1 MRHQTIVV
9 PDIGGAEGAEV
20 VELLVAVGD
29 AIELEQSLI
38 VLESD
43 KASMEIPA
51 SHAGVVVELKM
62 AVGDQLSEGD
72 AILILD
78 TSVADSDGAETS
90 HQEASSTDQSAVSP
104 DAELASSQPADE
116 GSVGVATA
124 DPEASAS
131 QAASEQIVEV
141 PDIGTD
147 GDVEVVELCVSVGDI
162 IDEGDSVVV
171 LESDKASMEVP
182 SPAAGEVLELLIAEG
197 ASVTQGAALVKLR
210 VKGGSLPA
218 KAATPDAALAVDSTD
233 TATKTSPPRTAANPA
248 PEASA
253 PAVSAQPSSSA
264 SVEASDLY
272 AGPAVRKLAR
282 EFGVDLRAVKGSGPK
297 GRIVK
302 EDLHAYVSQRLAD
315 PLTRAVSEGSGIPEV
330 AEIDFSKFGPVRH
343 EERSR
348 VDKVT
353 ATNMSKSWLNVPH
366 VTQFDDADI
375 TDLEV
380 FRGSLKAEAEQR
392 GSKISPV
399 PFIIKA
405 VAIALNAN
413 HKLKS
418 SLAEQGDVLVYK
430 DYCHIGMAVD
440 TPNGLVVPVI
450 RDADKKSIW
459 ALSDEIRELASKA
472 KDKKL
477 KPDEMQ
483 GAVFTVSSLGNIGG
497 RGFTPIVNTPEVGIL
512 GVSKASTQ
520 PVWDGSAFQPRT
532 MLPVS
537 LSYDHRVVNGG
548 DAGRFLTYLVALLSD
563 IRQLAM
569 NARQATTAPQ
579 ERLRRS
585 YAQREG

>member
-1 MRHQTIVV
+1 MTHQTIVV

-78 TSVADSDGAETS
+78 TSVANSDGAETS
-90 HQEASSTDQSAVSP
+90 HQEAPSTDQSATST

-116 GSVGVATA
+116 GNVGVATA

-131 QAASEQIVEV
+131 QAVSEQIVEV

-147 GDVEVVELCVSVGDI
+147 GDVEVVELCVSVGDMI
-162 IDEGDSVVV
+162 GEGDSVVV

-182 SPAAGEVLELLIAEG
+182 SPAAGEVVELLIAEG
-197 ASVTQGAALVKLR
+197 ASVTQGAALIKLN

-218 KAATPDAALAVDSTD
+218 EAATSDAAPVVDSTD
-233 TATKTSPPRTAANPA
+233 TATKKSPPRAAANPA
-248 PEASA
+248 PEVSA

-264 SVEASDLY
+264 STDASDLY
-272 AGPAVRKLAR
+272 VGPAVRKLAR
-282 EFGVDLRAVKGSGPK
+282 EFGVDLKAVKGSGPK

-315 PLTRAVSEGSGIPEV
+315 PSTRPVSVGSGIPEV

-348 VDKVT
+348 IDKVT

-380 FRGSLKAEAEQR
+380 FRSSLKAEAEQR

-413 HKLKS
+413 PKLKG

-459 ALSDEIRELASKA
+459 ALSDEIRELAAKA

-520 PVWDGSAFQPRT
+520 SVWDGSSFQPRT

-548 DAGRFLTYLVALLSD
+548 DAGRFLTYLVALLGD

-569 NARQATTAPQ
+569 N
-579 ERLRRS
+579 
-585 YAQREG
+585 

>member
-1 MRHQTIVV
+1 MTHQTIVV

-72 AILILD
+72 AILVLD
-78 TSVADSDGAETS
+78 TSVTDNDNDEAS
-90 HQEASSTDQSAVSP
+90 HQGALSSDQSSVSA
-104 DAELASSQPADE
+104 DADLSTAQQFDE
-116 GSVGVATA
+116 GSEGVAASA
-124 DPEASAS
+124 DPEASAA
-131 QAASEQIVEV
+131 QAVSEQIVEV

-147 GDVEVVELCVSVGDI
+147 GDVEVVELCVSVGDKI
-162 IDEGDSVVV
+162 EEGDSVVV

-197 ASVTQGAALVKLR
+197 ASVTQGAALIKLS
-210 VKGGSLPA
+210 VTGGSLPA
-218 KAATPDAALAVDSTD
+218 AAAIDSND
-233 TATKTSPPRTAANPA
+233 TAVQTSPPVVAANPA
-248 PEASA
+248 PQVSA
-253 PAVSAQPSSSA
+253 PEVSAQPTSPA
-264 SVEASDLY
+264 SDDASDLY
-272 AGPAVRKLAR
+272 VGPAVRKLAR
-282 EFGVDLRAVKGSGPK
+282 EFGVDLKAVKGSGPK
-297 GRIVK
+297 GRVVK
-302 EDLHAYVSQRLAD
+302 EDLQAYVSQRLAG
-315 PLTRAVSEGSGIPEV
+315 PATRAVSMGSGIPEV

-348 VDKVT
+348 IDKVT

-375 TDLEV
+375 TDLEA
-380 FRGSLKAEAEQR
+380 FRSSLKAEAEQR
-392 GSKISPV
+392 GSKLSPV

-413 HKLKS
+413 PKLKS
-418 SLAEQGDVLVYK
+418 SLAEQGDMLVYK

-459 ALSDEIRELASKA
+459 ALSDEIRELAAKA
-472 KDKKL
+472 KGKKL

-483 GAVFTVSSLGNIGG
+483 GAVFTVSSLGSIGG

-569 NARQATTAPQ
+569 N
-579 ERLRRS
+579 
-585 YAQREG
+585 

>member
-1 MRHQTIVV
+1 MTHQTIVV

-20 VELLVAVGD
+20 VELLVTVGD

-78 TSVADSDGAETS
+78 TSVVDSDGAETS
-90 HQEASSTDQSAVSP
+90 YQEASSTDQSATST
-104 DAELASSQPADE
+104 DAELASSQSADE
-116 GSVGVATA
+116 GNVVVATA

-131 QAASEQIVEV
+131 QAVSEQIVEV

-147 GDVEVVELCVSVGDI
+147 GDVEVVELCVSVGDMI
-162 IDEGDSVVV
+162 GEGDSVVV

-182 SPAAGEVLELLIAEG
+182 SPAEGEVLELLIAEG
-197 ASVTQGAALVKLR
+197 ASVTQGAALIKLS

-218 KAATPDAALAVDSTD
+218 EAATSDAAPVVDSTD
-233 TATKTSPPRTAANPA
+233 TGTKTSPPRAAANPA
-248 PEASA
+248 PEVSA

-264 SVEASDLY
+264 SADASDLY
-272 AGPAVRKLAR
+272 VGPAVRKLAR
-282 EFGVDLRAVKGSGPK
+282 EFGVDLKAVKGSGPK

-315 PLTRAVSEGSGIPEV
+315 PSTRAVSVGSGIPEV

-348 VDKVT
+348 IDKVT

-380 FRGSLKAEAEQR
+380 FRSSLKAEAEQR

-413 HKLKS
+413 PKLKS

-459 ALSDEIRELASKA
+459 ALSDEILELAAKA

-520 PVWDGSAFQPRT
+520 PVWDGSSFQPRT

-548 DAGRFLTYLVALLSD
+548 DAGRFLTYLVALLGD

-569 NARQATTAPQ
+569 N
-579 ERLRRS
+579 
-585 YAQREG
+585 

>member
-1 MRHQTIVV
+1 MTHQTIVV

-72 AILILD
+72 AILTLD

-90 HQEASSTDQSAVSP
+90 HQEASSTDQSATST
-104 DAELASSQPADE
+104 DAELASSQSADE
-116 GSVGVATA
+116 GNVVVATA

-131 QAASEQIVEV
+131 QAVSEQIVEV

-147 GDVEVVELCVSVGDI
+147 GDVEVVELCVSVGDMI
-162 IDEGDSVVV
+162 GEGDSVVV

-182 SPAAGEVLELLIAEG
+182 SPAEGEVLELLIAEG
-197 ASVTQGAALVKLR
+197 ASVTQGAALIKLS

-218 KAATPDAALAVDSTD
+218 EAATSDAAPVVDSTD
-233 TATKTSPPRTAANPA
+233 TGTKTSPPRAVANPA
-248 PEASA
+248 PEVSA

-264 SVEASDLY
+264 SADASDLY
-272 AGPAVRKLAR
+272 VGPAVRKLAR
-282 EFGVDLRAVKGSGPK
+282 EFGVDLKAVKGSGPK

-315 PLTRAVSEGSGIPEV
+315 PSTRAVSVGSGIPEV

-348 VDKVT
+348 IDKVT

-380 FRGSLKAEAEQR
+380 FRSSLKAEAEQR

-413 HKLKS
+413 PKLKS

-459 ALSDEIRELASKA
+459 ALSDEIRELAAKA

-520 PVWDGSAFQPRT
+520 PVWDGSSFQPRT

-548 DAGRFLTYLVALLSD
+548 DAGRFLTYLVALLGD

-569 NARQATTAPQ
+569 N
-579 ERLRRS
+579 
-585 YAQREG
+585 

>member
-1 MRHQTIVV
+1 MTQQTVVV

-72 AILILD
+72 AILVLD
-78 TSVADSDGAETS
+78 TSAADGDNADASQ
-90 HQEASSTDQSAVSP
+90 QEALSIDQSAVST
-104 DAELASSQPADE
+104 DADLASTQRVDE
-116 GSVGVATA
+116 GSKRVAASA
-124 DPEASAS
+124 DPEASAGE
-131 QAASEQIVEV
+131 AVSEHIVEV

-147 GDVEVVELCVSVGDI
+147 GDVEVVEVCVSIGDMI
-162 IDEGDSVVV
+162 GEGDSIVV

-197 ASVTQGAALVKLR
+197 ASVTQGAALIKLS
-210 VKGGSLPA
+210 VADGSLPA
-218 KAATPDAALAVDSTD
+218 TAATPAAATAVGSTD
-233 TATKTSPPRTAANPA
+233 TAVKTSPPVAAANPA
-248 PEASA
+248 PQMSV
-253 PAVSAQPSSSA
+253 PAVAAQPSSSA
-264 SVEASDLY
+264 SDDASDLY
-272 AGPAVRKLAR
+272 VGPAVRKLAR
-282 EFGVDLRAVKGSGPK
+282 EFGVDLKAVKGSGPK

-302 EDLHAYVSQRLAD
+302 EDLQAYVSQRLAD
-315 PLTRAVSEGSGIPEV
+315 PATHAVSVGNGIPEV

-348 VDKVT
+348 IDKVT

-375 TDLEV
+375 TDLEA
-380 FRGSLKAEAEQR
+380 FRSSLKAEAEQR
-392 GSKISPV
+392 GSKLSPV

-413 HKLKS
+413 PKLKS

-459 ALSDEIRELASKA
+459 ALSDEIRELAAKA

-483 GAVFTVSSLGNIGG
+483 GAVFTVSSLGSIGG

-569 NARQATTAPQ
+569 N
-579 ERLRRS
+579 
-585 YAQREG
+585 

>member
-1 MRHQTIVV
+1 MTHQTIVV

-20 VELLVAVGD
+20 VELLVTVGD

-78 TSVADSDGAETS
+78 TSVVDSDGAETS
-90 HQEASSTDQSAVSP
+90 HQEASSTDQSATST
-104 DAELASSQPADE
+104 DAELASSQSADE
-116 GSVGVATA
+116 GNVVVATA

-131 QAASEQIVEV
+131 QAVSEQIVEV

-147 GDVEVVELCVSVGDI
+147 GDVEVVELCVSVGDMI
-162 IDEGDSVVV
+162 GEGDSVVV

-182 SPAAGEVLELLIAEG
+182 SPAEGEVLELLIAEG
-197 ASVTQGAALVKLR
+197 ASVTQGAALIKLS

-218 KAATPDAALAVDSTD
+218 EAATSDAAPVVDSTD
-233 TATKTSPPRTAANPA
+233 TGTKTSPPRAAANPA
-248 PEASA
+248 PEVSA

-264 SVEASDLY
+264 SADASDLY
-272 AGPAVRKLAR
+272 VGPAVRKLAR
-282 EFGVDLRAVKGSGPK
+282 EFGVDLKAVKGSGPK

-315 PLTRAVSEGSGIPEV
+315 PSTRAVSVGSGIPEV

-348 VDKVT
+348 IDKVT

-380 FRGSLKAEAEQR
+380 FRSSLKAEAEQR

-413 HKLKS
+413 PKLKS

-459 ALSDEIRELASKA
+459 ALSDEIRELAAKA

-520 PVWDGSAFQPRT
+520 PVWDGSSFQPRT

-548 DAGRFLTYLVALLSD
+548 DAGRFLTYLVALLAD

-569 NARQATTAPQ
+569 N
-579 ERLRRS
+579 
-585 YAQREG
+585 

>member
-1 MRHQTIVV
+1 MTHQTIVV

-51 SHAGVVVELKM
+51 SRAGVVVELKM

-72 AILILD
+72 AILVLD
-78 TSVADSDGAETS
+78 TSAADGDNAEAS
-90 HQEASSTDQSAVSP
+90 HQEALSTDHSAVSP
-104 DAELASSQPADE
+104 DANLTSVHRMDE
-116 GSVGVATA
+116 GSEGAEVSV
-124 DPEASAS
+124 DLEASTD
-131 QAASEQIVEV
+131 QAISEHIVEV

-147 GDVEVVELCVSVGDI
+147 GDVEVVELCVSVGDMI
-162 IDEGDSVVV
+162 GMGDSVVV

-197 ASVTQGAALVKLR
+197 ASVTQGAALIKLS
-210 VKGGSLPA
+210 VAGGSLPA
-218 KAATPDAALAVDSTD
+218 TAATPAAATAVDSTD
-233 TATKTSPPRTAANPA
+233 TAVKTPPPVAAANPA
-248 PEASA
+248 PQVSA
-253 PAVSAQPSSSA
+253 PQVSAQPSSSA
-264 SVEASDLY
+264 SDDASDLY
-272 AGPAVRKLAR
+272 VGPAVRKLAR
-282 EFGVDLRAVKGSGPK
+282 EFGVDLKAVKGSGPK

-302 EDLHAYVSQRLAD
+302 EDLQAYVSQRLAN
-315 PLTRAVSEGSGIPEV
+315 PATRAVSVGSGIPEV
-330 AEIDFSKFGPVRH
+330 AEIDFSRFGPVTH
-343 EERSR
+343 VERSR
-348 VDKVT
+348 IDKVT
-353 ATNMSKSWLNVPH
+353 ATNMSRSWLNVPH

-375 TDLEV
+375 TDLEA
-380 FRGSLKAEAEQR
+380 FRSSLKAEAEQR
-392 GSKISPV
+392 GSKLSPV

-413 HKLKS
+413 PKLKS
-418 SLAEQGDVLVYK
+418 SLAKQGDMLVYK
-430 DYCHIGMAVD
+430 DYCHIGLAVD

-450 RDADKKSIW
+450 PDADKKSIW
-459 ALSDEIRELASKA
+459 TLGDEIRELAAKA

-497 RGFTPIVNTPEVGIL
+497 HGFTPIVNTPEVGIL

-569 NARQATTAPQ
+569 N
-579 ERLRRS
+579 
-585 YAQREG
+585 

>member
-1 MRHQTIVV
+1 MTHQTIVV

-29 AIELEQSLI
+29 AVELEQSLI

-72 AILILD
+72 VILVLD
-78 TSVADSDGAETS
+78 TSTADSDNAEAS
-90 HQEASSTDQSAVSP
+90 HQEASSTDQSVASADADLASAQRLDEDSEGVAVS
-104 DAELASSQPADE
+104 
-116 GSVGVATA
+116 A
-124 DPEASAS
+124 DPEASAG
-131 QAASEQIVEV
+131 QAVSEQIVEV

-147 GDVEVVELCVSVGDI
+147 GDVEVVELCVSVGDKI
-162 IDEGDSVVV
+162 EEGDSVVV

-197 ASVTQGAALVKLR
+197 ASVTQGAALIKLS
-210 VKGGSLPA
+210 VADGSLPA
-218 KAATPDAALAVDSTD
+218 TAATPAAATAVDSTD
-233 TATKTSPPRTAANPA
+233 TTVKTSPPVAAANAAPQVSA
-248 PEASA
+248 PEI
-253 PAVSAQPSSSA
+253 SAQPSSSV
-264 SVEASDLY
+264 SDDASDLY
-272 AGPAVRKLAR
+272 VGPAVRKLAR
-282 EFGVDLRAVKGSGPK
+282 EFGVDLKAVKGSGPK

-302 EDLHAYVSQRLAD
+302 EDLQAYVSQRLAD
-315 PLTRAVSEGSGIPEV
+315 PATRTVSMGSGIPEV
-330 AEIDFSKFGPVRH
+330 AEIDFSKFGPVCH
-343 EERSR
+343 EERTR
-348 VDKVT
+348 IDKVT

-375 TDLEV
+375 TDLEA
-380 FRGSLKAEAEQR
+380 FRSSIKAEAEQR
-392 GSKISPV
+392 GSKLSPV

-413 HKLKS
+413 PKLKS

-459 ALSDEIRELASKA
+459 ALSDEIRELAAKA

-477 KPDEMQ
+477 RPDEMQ
-483 GAVFTVSSLGNIGG
+483 GAVFTVSSLGSIGG

-569 NARQATTAPQ
+569 N
-579 ERLRRS
+579 
-585 YAQREG
+585 

>member
-1 MRHQTIVV
+1 MTHQTIVV

-72 AILILD
+72 AILTLD
-78 TSVADSDGAETS
+78 TSATDSGDAQASNEAIASEKTTS
-90 HQEASSTDQSAVSP
+90 ASTDV
-104 DAELASSQPADE
+104 ENASSQSADAPVE
-116 GSVGVATA
+116 ESAPITA
-124 DPEASAS
+124 PEASAN
-131 QAASEQIVEV
+131 QTVSEQIVEV

-147 GDVEVVELCVSVGDI
+147 GDVEVVELCVSVGDLI
-162 IDEGDSVVV
+162 HEGDSLVV

-197 ASVTQGAALVKLR
+197 ASVAQGVALLKLS
-210 VKGGSLPA
+210 VKGTSSPA
-218 KAATPDAALAVDSTD
+218 PAITPVATPDVDSAGTAVKPPLSLAVTE
-233 TATKTSPPRTAANPA
+233 PA
-248 PEASA
+248 PVVSTPVTSAAPTSLAS
-253 PAVSAQPSSSA
+253 SDG
-264 SVEASDLY
+264 SDLY
-272 AGPAVRKLAR
+272 VGPAVRKLAR
-282 EFGVDLRAVKGSGPK
+282 EFGVDLKAVKGSGPK

-302 EDLHAYVSQRLAD
+302 EDLHTYVSLRLAD
-315 PLTRAVSEGSGIPEV
+315 PSTRAVSTGSRIPEV

-348 VDKVT
+348 IDKVT
-353 ATNMSKSWLNVPH
+353 ASNMSKSWLNVPH

-375 TDLEV
+375 TDLEA
-380 FRGSLKAEAEQR
+380 FRGSLKAEAERR
-392 GSKISPV
+392 GSKLSPV

-405 VAIALNAN
+405 LAVALNAN
-413 HKLKS
+413 PKLKS

-450 RDADKKSIW
+450 RDADKKSVW
-459 ALSDEIRELASKA
+459 ALSDEIRELAARA

-520 PVWDGSAFQPRT
+520 PVWDGSAFQPRI

-548 DAGRFLTYLVALLSD
+548 DAGRFLSYLVTLLSD

-569 NARQATTAPQ
+569 
-579 ERLRRS
+579 S
-585 YAQREG
+585 

>member
-1 MRHQTIVV
+1 MTHQTIVV

-72 AILILD
+72 AILTLD
-78 TSVADSDGAETS
+78 TSATDSGDAQASNEEIASEKTTS
-90 HQEASSTDQSAVSP
+90 AFTDV
-104 DAELASSQPADE
+104 ENASSQSADAPVE
-116 GSVGVATA
+116 ESAPITA
-124 DPEASAS
+124 PEASAN
-131 QAASEQIVEV
+131 QTVSEQIVEV

-147 GDVEVVELCVSVGDI
+147 GDVEVVELCVSVGDLI
-162 IDEGDSVVV
+162 HEGDSLVV

-197 ASVTQGAALVKLR
+197 ASVAQGVALLKLS
-210 VKGGSLPA
+210 VKGTSSPA
-218 KAATPDAALAVDSTD
+218 PAITPVASPDVDSAGTAVKPPLSLAVTE
-233 TATKTSPPRTAANPA
+233 PA
-248 PEASA
+248 PVVSTSVTSAAPTSLAS
-253 PAVSAQPSSSA
+253 SDG
-264 SVEASDLY
+264 SDLY
-272 AGPAVRKLAR
+272 VGPAVRKLAR
-282 EFGVDLRAVKGSGPK
+282 EFGVDLKAVKGSGPK

-302 EDLHAYVSQRLAD
+302 EDLHTYVSLRLAD
-315 PLTRAVSEGSGIPEV
+315 PSTRAVSTGSRIPEV

-348 VDKVT
+348 IDKVT
-353 ATNMSKSWLNVPH
+353 ASNMSKSWLNVPH

-375 TDLEV
+375 TDLEA
-380 FRGSLKAEAEQR
+380 FRGSLKAEAERR
-392 GSKISPV
+392 GSKLSPV

-405 VAIALNAN
+405 LAVALNAN
-413 HKLKS
+413 PKLKS
-418 SLAEQGDVLVYK
+418 SLAEQGNVLVYK

-450 RDADKKSIW
+450 RDADKKSVW
-459 ALSDEIRELASKA
+459 ALSDEIRELAARA

-520 PVWDGSAFQPRT
+520 PVWDGSAFQPRI

-548 DAGRFLTYLVALLSD
+548 DAGRFLSYLVTLLSD

-569 NARQATTAPQ
+569 
-579 ERLRRS
+579 S
-585 YAQREG
+585 

>member
-1 MRHQTIVV
+1 MTHQTIVV

-20 VELLVAVGD
+20 VELLVTVGD

-72 AILILD
+72 AILTLD

-90 HQEASSTDQSAVSP
+90 HQEASSTDQSATST
-104 DAELASSQPADE
+104 DAELASSQSADE
-116 GSVGVATA
+116 GNVVVATA

-131 QAASEQIVEV
+131 QAVSEQIVEV

-147 GDVEVVELCVSVGDI
+147 GDVEVVELCVSVGDMI
-162 IDEGDSVVV
+162 GEGDSVVV

-182 SPAAGEVLELLIAEG
+182 SPAEGEVLELLIAEG
-197 ASVTQGAALVKLR
+197 ASVTQGAALIKLS

-218 KAATPDAALAVDSTD
+218 EAATSDAAPVVDSTD
-233 TATKTSPPRTAANPA
+233 TGTKTSPPRAVANPA
-248 PEASA
+248 PEVSA

-264 SVEASDLY
+264 SADASDLY
-272 AGPAVRKLAR
+272 VGPAVRKLAR
-282 EFGVDLRAVKGSGPK
+282 EFGVDLKAVKGSGPK

-315 PLTRAVSEGSGIPEV
+315 PSTRAVSVGSGIPEV

-348 VDKVT
+348 IDKVT

-380 FRGSLKAEAEQR
+380 FRSSLKAEAEQR

-413 HKLKS
+413 PKLKT

-459 ALSDEIRELASKA
+459 ALSDEIRELAAKA

-520 PVWDGSAFQPRT
+520 PVWDGSSFQPRT

-548 DAGRFLTYLVALLSD
+548 DAGRFLTYLVALLAD

-569 NARQATTAPQ
+569 N
-579 ERLRRS
+579 
-585 YAQREG
+585 

>member
-1 MRHQTIVV
+1 MTHQTIVV

-90 HQEASSTDQSAVSP
+90 HQEASSTDQSATST
-104 DAELASSQPADE
+104 DAELASSQSADE
-116 GSVGVATA
+116 GNVVVATA

-131 QAASEQIVEV
+131 QAVSEQIVEV

-147 GDVEVVELCVSVGDI
+147 GDVEVVELCVSVGDMI
-162 IDEGDSVVV
+162 GEGDSVVV

-182 SPAAGEVLELLIAEG
+182 SPAEGEVLELLIAEG
-197 ASVTQGAALVKLR
+197 ASVTQGAALIKLS

-218 KAATPDAALAVDSTD
+218 EAATSDAAPVVDSTD
-233 TATKTSPPRTAANPA
+233 TGTKRSPPRAVANPA
-248 PEASA
+248 PEVSA

-264 SVEASDLY
+264 SADASDLY
-272 AGPAVRKLAR
+272 VGPAVRKLAR
-282 EFGVDLRAVKGSGPK
+282 EFGVDLKAVKGSGPK

-315 PLTRAVSEGSGIPEV
+315 PSTRAVSVGSGIPEV
-330 AEIDFSKFGPVRH
+330 AEIDFSKFGPVRQ

-348 VDKVT
+348 IDKVT

-380 FRGSLKAEAEQR
+380 FRSSLKAEAEQR

-413 HKLKS
+413 PKLKS

-459 ALSDEIRELASKA
+459 ALSDEIRELAAKA

-512 GVSKASTQ
+512 GVSKASTL
-520 PVWDGSAFQPRT
+520 PVWDGSSFQPRT

-548 DAGRFLTYLVALLSD
+548 DAGRFLTYLVALLGD

-569 NARQATTAPQ
+569 N
-579 ERLRRS
+579 
-585 YAQREG
+585 

>member
-1 MRHQTIVV
+1 MTHQTIVV

-72 AILILD
+72 AILTLD
-78 TSVADSDGAETS
+78 TSATDSGDAQASNEAIASEKTTS
-90 HQEASSTDQSAVSP
+90 ASTDV
-104 DAELASSQPADE
+104 ENASSQ
-116 GSVGVATA
+116 SVEAGVEESAPITA
-124 DPEASAS
+124 PEASAN
-131 QAASEQIVEV
+131 QTVSEQIVEV

-147 GDVEVVELCVSVGDI
+147 GDVEVVELCVSVGDLI
-162 IDEGDSVVV
+162 HEGDSLVV

-197 ASVTQGAALVKLR
+197 ASVAQGVALLKLS
-210 VKGGSLPA
+210 VKGTSSPA
-218 KAATPDAALAVDSTD
+218 PAITPVATPDVDSAGTAVKPPLSLAVTE
-233 TATKTSPPRTAANPA
+233 PA
-248 PEASA
+248 PVVSTPVTSAAPTSLAS
-253 PAVSAQPSSSA
+253 SDG
-264 SVEASDLY
+264 SDLY
-272 AGPAVRKLAR
+272 VGPAVRKLAR
-282 EFGVDLRAVKGSGPK
+282 EFGVDLKAVKGSGPK

-302 EDLHAYVSQRLAD
+302 EDLHTYVSLRLAD
-315 PLTRAVSEGSGIPEV
+315 PSTRAVSTGSRIPEV

-348 VDKVT
+348 IDKVT
-353 ATNMSKSWLNVPH
+353 ASNMSKSWLNVPH

-375 TDLEV
+375 TDLEA
-380 FRGSLKAEAEQR
+380 FRGSLKAEAERR
-392 GSKISPV
+392 GSKLSPV

-405 VAIALNAN
+405 LAVALNAN
-413 HKLKS
+413 PKLKS

-450 RDADKKSIW
+450 RDADKKSVW
-459 ALSDEIRELASKA
+459 ALSDEIRELAARA

-520 PVWDGSAFQPRT
+520 PVWDGSAFQPRI

-548 DAGRFLTYLVALLSD
+548 DAGRFLSYLVTLLSD

-569 NARQATTAPQ
+569 
-579 ERLRRS
+579 S
-585 YAQREG
+585 

>member
-1 MRHQTIVV
+1 MTHQTIVV

-78 TSVADSDGAETS
+78 TSVVDSDGAETS
-90 HQEASSTDQSAVSP
+90 HQEASSTDQSATST
-104 DAELASSQPADE
+104 DAELASSQSADE
-116 GSVGVATA
+116 GNVVVATA
-124 DPEASAS
+124 DPEGSAS
-131 QAASEQIVEV
+131 QAVSEQIVEV

-147 GDVEVVELCVSVGDI
+147 GDVEVVELCVCVGDMI
-162 IDEGDSVVV
+162 GEGDSVVV

-182 SPAAGEVLELLIAEG
+182 SPAEGEVLELLIAEG
-197 ASVTQGAALVKLR
+197 ASVTQGAALIKLS

-218 KAATPDAALAVDSTD
+218 EAATSDAAPVVDSRD
-233 TATKTSPPRTAANPA
+233 TATKTSPPRAAANPA
-248 PEASA
+248 PKVSA

-264 SVEASDLY
+264 SADASDLY
-272 AGPAVRKLAR
+272 VGPAVRKLAR
-282 EFGVDLRAVKGSGPK
+282 EFGVDLKAVKGSGPK

-315 PLTRAVSEGSGIPEV
+315 PSIRAVSVGSGIPEV

-348 VDKVT
+348 IDKVT

-380 FRGSLKAEAEQR
+380 FRSSLKAEAEQR

-413 HKLKS
+413 PKLKS

-459 ALSDEIRELASKA
+459 ALSDEIRELAAKA

-520 PVWDGSAFQPRT
+520 PVWDGSSFQPRT

-548 DAGRFLTYLVALLSD
+548 DAGRFLTYLVALLAD

-569 NARQATTAPQ
+569 N
-579 ERLRRS
+579 
-585 YAQREG
+585 

>member
-1 MRHQTIVV
+1 MTHQTIVV

-29 AIELEQSLI
+29 AVELEQSLI

-72 AILILD
+72 VILVLD
-78 TSVADSDGAETS
+78 TSTADSDNAEAS
-90 HQEASSTDQSAVSP
+90 HQEASSTDQSVASADADLASAQRLDEDSEGVAVS
-104 DAELASSQPADE
+104 
-116 GSVGVATA
+116 A
-124 DPEASAS
+124 DPEASAG
-131 QAASEQIVEV
+131 QAVSEQIVEV

-147 GDVEVVELCVSVGDI
+147 GDVEVVELCVSVGDKI
-162 IDEGDSVVV
+162 EEGDSVVV

-197 ASVTQGAALVKLR
+197 ASVTQGAALIKLS
-210 VKGGSLPA
+210 VADGSLPET
-218 KAATPDAALAVDSTD
+218 AATPAAATAVDSTD
-233 TATKTSPPRTAANPA
+233 TTVKTSPPVAAANAAPQVSA
-248 PEASA
+248 PEI
-253 PAVSAQPSSSA
+253 SAQPSSSV
-264 SVEASDLY
+264 SDDASDLY
-272 AGPAVRKLAR
+272 VGPAVRKLAR
-282 EFGVDLRAVKGSGPK
+282 EFGVDLKAVKGSGPK

-302 EDLHAYVSQRLAD
+302 EDLQAYVSQRLAD
-315 PLTRAVSEGSGIPEV
+315 PATRTVSMGSGIPEV

-348 VDKVT
+348 IDKVT

-375 TDLEV
+375 TDLEA
-380 FRGSLKAEAEQR
+380 FRSSIKAEAEQR
-392 GSKISPV
+392 GSKLSPV

-413 HKLKS
+413 PKLKS

-459 ALSDEIRELASKA
+459 ALSDEIRELAAKA

-483 GAVFTVSSLGNIGG
+483 GAVFTVSSLGSIGG

-569 NARQATTAPQ
+569 N
-579 ERLRRS
+579 
-585 YAQREG
+585 

>member
-1 MRHQTIVV
+1 MTHQTIVV

-72 AILILD
+72 AILTLD
-78 TSVADSDGAETS
+78 TSATESGDAQASNEEIASEKTTS
-90 HQEASSTDQSAVSP
+90 AFTDV
-104 DAELASSQPADE
+104 ENASSQ
-116 GSVGVATA
+116 SVDAPVEESAPITA
-124 DPEASAS
+124 PEASAN
-131 QAASEQIVEV
+131 QTVSEQIVEV

-147 GDVEVVELCVSVGDI
+147 GDVEVVELCVSVGDLI
-162 IDEGDSVVV
+162 HEGDSLVV

-197 ASVTQGAALVKLR
+197 ASVAQGVALLKLS
-210 VKGGSLPA
+210 VKGTSSPA
-218 KAATPDAALAVDSTD
+218 PAITPVANPDVDSAGTAVKPPLSLAVTE
-233 TATKTSPPRTAANPA
+233 PA
-248 PEASA
+248 PVVSTSVTSAAPTSLAS
-253 PAVSAQPSSSA
+253 SDG
-264 SVEASDLY
+264 SDLY
-272 AGPAVRKLAR
+272 VGPAVRKLAR
-282 EFGVDLRAVKGSGPK
+282 EFGVDLKAVKGSGPK

-302 EDLHAYVSQRLAD
+302 EDLHTYVSLRLAD
-315 PLTRAVSEGSGIPEV
+315 PSTRAVSTGSRIPEV

-348 VDKVT
+348 IDKVT
-353 ATNMSKSWLNVPH
+353 ASNMSKSWLNVPH

-375 TDLEV
+375 TDLEA
-380 FRGSLKAEAEQR
+380 FRGSLKAEAERR
-392 GSKISPV
+392 GSKLSPV

-405 VAIALNAN
+405 LAVALNAN
-413 HKLKS
+413 PKLKS

-450 RDADKKSIW
+450 RDADKKSVW
-459 ALSDEIRELASKA
+459 ALSDEIRELAARA

-520 PVWDGSAFQPRT
+520 PVWDGSAFQPRI

-548 DAGRFLTYLVALLSD
+548 DAGRFLSYLVTLLSD

-569 NARQATTAPQ
+569 
-579 ERLRRS
+579 S
-585 YAQREG
+585 

>member
-1 MRHQTIVV
+1 MTQQTVVV

-72 AILILD
+72 AILVLD
-78 TSVADSDGAETS
+78 MSAADSDNAEAS

-104 DAELASSQPADE
+104 DADLASTQRVDA
-116 GSVGVATA
+116 GSKGVAA
-124 DPEASAS
+124 SAEPEASAS
-131 QAASEQIVEV
+131 ETVSEHIVEV
-141 PDIGTD
+141 PYIGTD
-147 GDVEVVELCVSVGDI
+147 GDVEVVEVCVSIGDMI
-162 IDEGDSVVV
+162 GEGDSIVV

-182 SPAAGEVLELLIAEG
+182 SPAAGEVLELLIAES
-197 ASVTQGAALVKLR
+197 ASVTQGAALIKLS
-210 VKGGSLPA
+210 VADGSLPA
-218 KAATPDAALAVDSTD
+218 TAATPAAATAVGSTD
-233 TATKTSPPRTAANPA
+233 TAVKTSPPVAAANPA
-248 PEASA
+248 PQMSV
-253 PAVSAQPSSSA
+253 PAVAAQPSSSA
-264 SVEASDLY
+264 SDDASDLY
-272 AGPAVRKLAR
+272 VGPAVRKLAR
-282 EFGVDLRAVKGSGPK
+282 EFGVDLKAVNGSGPK

-302 EDLHAYVSQRLAD
+302 EDLQAYVSQRLAD
-315 PLTRAVSEGSGIPEV
+315 PATHAVRVGNGIPEV

-348 VDKVT
+348 IDKVT

-375 TDLEV
+375 TDLEA
-380 FRGSLKAEAEQR
+380 FRSSLKAEAEQR
-392 GSKISPV
+392 DSKLSPV

-413 HKLKS
+413 PKLKS

-440 TPNGLVVPVI
+440 TPSGLVVPVI

-459 ALSDEIRELASKA
+459 ALSDEIRELAAKA

-483 GAVFTVSSLGNIGG
+483 GAVFTVSSLGSIGG

-569 NARQATTAPQ
+569 N
-579 ERLRRS
+579 
-585 YAQREG
+585 

>member
-1 MRHQTIVV
+1 MTHQTIVV

-78 TSVADSDGAETS
+78 TSVVDSDGAETS
-90 HQEASSTDQSAVSP
+90 HQEASSTDQSATST
-104 DAELASSQPADE
+104 DAELASSQSADE
-116 GSVGVATA
+116 GNVVVATA

-131 QAASEQIVEV
+131 QAVSEQIVEV

-147 GDVEVVELCVSVGDI
+147 GDVEVVELCVSVGDMI
-162 IDEGDSVVV
+162 GEGDSVVV

-182 SPAAGEVLELLIAEG
+182 SPAEGEVLELLIAEG
-197 ASVTQGAALVKLR
+197 ASVTQGAALIKLS

-218 KAATPDAALAVDSTD
+218 EAATSDAAPVVDSTD
-233 TATKTSPPRTAANPA
+233 TGTKTSPPRAAANPA
-248 PEASA
+248 PEVSA

-264 SVEASDLY
+264 SADASDLY
-272 AGPAVRKLAR
+272 VGPAVRKLAR
-282 EFGVDLRAVKGSGPK
+282 EFGVDLKAVKGSGPK

-315 PLTRAVSEGSGIPEV
+315 PSTRAVSVGSGIPEV

-348 VDKVT
+348 IDKVT

-380 FRGSLKAEAEQR
+380 FRSSLKAEAEQR

-413 HKLKS
+413 PKLKS

-459 ALSDEIRELASKA
+459 ALSDEIRELAAKA

-520 PVWDGSAFQPRT
+520 PVWDGSSFQPRT

-548 DAGRFLTYLVALLSD
+548 DAGRFLTYLVALLGD

-569 NARQATTAPQ
+569 N
-579 ERLRRS
+579 
-585 YAQREG
+585 

>member
-1 MRHQTIVV
+1 MTHQTVVV

-20 VELLVAVGD
+20 VDLLVAVGD

-72 AILILD
+72 AILVLD
-78 TSVADSDGAETS
+78 TSATDSDDAEAS
-90 HQEASSTDQSAVSP
+90 HQEASSTDQSAVAI
-104 DAELASSQPADE
+104 DADLAKSQHVDE
-116 GSVGVATA
+116 GGDGVAASA
-124 DPEASAS
+124 DPEPSAGH
-131 QAASEQIVEV
+131 AVSEQIVEV

-147 GDVEVVELCVSVGDI
+147 GDVEVVELCVSVGDMI
-162 IDEGDSVVV
+162 GEGDSVVV

-197 ASVTQGAALVKLR
+197 ASVNQGAALIKLS
-210 VKGGSLPA
+210 VEGGSLPTA
-218 KAATPDAALAVDSTD
+218 AATSAAAPAVGSTD
-233 TATKTSPPRTAANPA
+233 TVLKTPPLEAITKPTV
-248 PEASA
+248 EVSA

-264 SVEASDLY
+264 SDDASELY
-272 AGPAVRKLAR
+272 VGPAVRKLAR
-282 EFGVDLRAVKGSGPK
+282 EFGVDLTAVKGSGPK

-315 PLTRAVSEGSGIPEV
+315 PATSAVSVGSGIPEV
-330 AEIDFSKFGPVRH
+330 ADIDFSKFGPVRH

-348 VDKVT
+348 IDKVT

-375 TDLEV
+375 TDLEA
-380 FRGSLKAEAEQR
+380 FRSSLKAEAEQR
-392 GSKISPV
+392 GSKLSPV

-413 HKLKS
+413 PKLKS

-430 DYCHIGMAVD
+430 DYCHIGLAVD

-459 ALSDEIRELASKA
+459 ALSDEIRELAAKA

-483 GAVFTVSSLGNIGG
+483 GAVFTVSSLGSIGG

-569 NARQATTAPQ
+569 N
-579 ERLRRS
+579 
-585 YAQREG
+585 

>member
-1 MRHQTIVV
+1 MTHQTIVV

-72 AILILD
+72 AILTLD
-78 TSVADSDGAETS
+78 TSATDSGDAQASNEAIASEKTTS
-90 HQEASSTDQSAVSP
+90 ASTDV
-104 DAELASSQPADE
+104 ENASSQ
-116 GSVGVATA
+116 SVEAGVEESAPITA
-124 DPEASAS
+124 PEASAN
-131 QAASEQIVEV
+131 QTVSEQIVEV

-147 GDVEVVELCVSVGDI
+147 GDVEVVELCVSVGDLI
-162 IDEGDSVVV
+162 HEGDSLVV

-197 ASVTQGAALVKLR
+197 ASVAQGVALLKLS
-210 VKGGSLPA
+210 VKGTSSPA
-218 KAATPDAALAVDSTD
+218 PAITPVATPDVDSAGTAVKPPLSLAVTE
-233 TATKTSPPRTAANPA
+233 PA
-248 PEASA
+248 PVVSTPVTSAAPTSLAS
-253 PAVSAQPSSSA
+253 SDG
-264 SVEASDLY
+264 SDLY
-272 AGPAVRKLAR
+272 VGPAVRKLAR
-282 EFGVDLRAVKGSGPK
+282 EFGVDLKALKGSGPK

-302 EDLHAYVSQRLAD
+302 EDLHTYVSLRLAD
-315 PLTRAVSEGSGIPEV
+315 PSTRAVSTGSRIPEV
-330 AEIDFSKFGPVRH
+330 AEIDFSKFGPIRH

-348 VDKVT
+348 IDKVT
-353 ATNMSKSWLNVPH
+353 ASNMSKSWLNVPH

-375 TDLEV
+375 TDLEA
-380 FRGSLKAEAEQR
+380 FRGSLKAEAERR
-392 GSKISPV
+392 GSKLSPV

-405 VAIALNAN
+405 LAVALNAN
-413 HKLKS
+413 PKLKS

-450 RDADKKSIW
+450 RDADKKSVW
-459 ALSDEIRELASKA
+459 ALSDEIRELAARA

-520 PVWDGSAFQPRT
+520 PVWDGSAFQPRI

-548 DAGRFLTYLVALLSD
+548 DAGRFLSYLVTLLSD

-569 NARQATTAPQ
+569 
-579 ERLRRS
+579 S
-585 YAQREG
+585 